1 MPAVRL
7 PWHLASPALAGL
19 AALGLSAAANAGG
32 SYVEGRLGAI
42 GLDDLSGTG
51 IVDSTIGF
59 ARLEGDVA
67 GHLSYDDTF
76 VLGAEFGVEAVFGT
90 SLRLAASLD
99 GFQPDLGNANLDAD
113 LTING
118 VDVPDTPD
126 NSPLTADAVTD
137 LGLDFNHRTVIASGN
152 AFLDLDLGAIVP
164 YVGVG
169 YGVLLVENANQYE
182 TGFLLHA
189 GIRYDATPLT
199 YIGARFTWYRGNGPQ
214 DDTGVNFDTFE
225 TQALAVSIGVKL

>member
-7 PWHLASPALAGL
+7 RLHLALRALACA
-19 AALGLSAAANAGG
+19 AALCLGAAANAGG
-32 SYVEGRLGAI
+32 SYLEGRLGAI
-42 GLDDLSGTG
+42 ALDDLSGTG

-59 ARLEGDVA
+59 ARLEGEVA

-76 VLGAEFGVEAVFGT
+76 VLGAEFGVEELFGT
-90 SLRLAASLD
+90 SLRIAASLD
-99 GFQPDLGNANLDAD
+99 GFQPDLSNANLDAD

-152 AFLDLDLGAIVP
+152 AFFDLDLGAIVP

-182 TGFLLHA
+182 TGFLFHA
-189 GIRYDATPLT
+189 GVRYDATPLT

-214 DDTGVNFDTFE
+214 DDTGVNFETFE

>member
-7 PWHLASPALAGL
+7 RLHLALRALAGA
-19 AALGLSAAANAGG
+19 AALCFGAAANAGG
-32 SYVEGRLGAI
+32 SYLEGRLGAI
-42 GLDDLSGTG
+42 ALDDLSGTG
-51 IVDSTIGF
+51 VIDSTIGF
-59 ARLEGDVA
+59 ARLEGNVA
-67 GHLSYDDTF
+67 GQLSYDDTF
-76 VLGAEFGVEAVFGT
+76 VLGAEFGVEEVFGT
-90 SLRLAASLD
+90 SLRVAVSLD
-99 GFQPDLGNANLDAD
+99 GFQPDLSNANLDAD
-113 LTING
+113 LMVNG

-126 NSPLTADAVTD
+126 NSPLTAEAVTD

-152 AFLDLDLGAIVP
+152 AFFDLDLGAIVP
-164 YVGVG
+164 YIGGG

-189 GIRYDATPLT
+189 GVRYDATPLT

-225 TQALAVSIGVKL
+225 TQAIAISIGVKL

>member
-7 PWHLASPALAGL
+7 PWCLALRALAGL
-19 AALGLSAAANAGG
+19 ASLWLGALANAGG
-32 SYVEGRLGAI
+32 AYIEGRLGAI
-42 GLDDLSGTG
+42 ALGDLSGTG
-51 IVDSTIGF
+51 VVDSTIGF

-67 GHLSYDDTF
+67 GHLSYNETF
-76 VLGAEFGVEAVFGT
+76 VLGAEFGVEEVFGT
-90 SLRLAASLD
+90 SLRIAASLD
-99 GFQPDLGNANLDAD
+99 GFQPDLSNANLDAD

-152 AFLDLDLGAIVP
+152 AFFDLDLGAVVP
-164 YVGVG
+164 YVGAG

-182 TGFLLHA
+182 TGFLVHA
-189 GIRYDATPLT
+189 GVRYDPTPLT

-225 TQALAVSIGVKL
+225 TQAFAVSIGTKL